1 MKDSN
6 NLPNSINH
14 KKLSYLLSQAPKDT
28 FSYTDSEHDNTKSE
42 EIYEIIDNWE
52 SLTRN
57 LIEQISKEKKKVHK
71 NKSSNALIALGAM
84 EAHLNMA
91 MHALNSFKND
101 HNDC

>member
-6 NLPNSINH
+6 NLPKSISH
-14 KKLSYLLSQAPKDT
+14 KKLSYLLSQAPKDK
-28 FSYTDSEHDNTKSE
+28 FSFTHSDHDKTKSE
-42 EIYEIIDNWE
+42 EIYKIIDNWE
-52 SLTRN
+52 SSTRN
-57 LIEQISKEKKKVHK
+57 LIEQICKEKKKFHK